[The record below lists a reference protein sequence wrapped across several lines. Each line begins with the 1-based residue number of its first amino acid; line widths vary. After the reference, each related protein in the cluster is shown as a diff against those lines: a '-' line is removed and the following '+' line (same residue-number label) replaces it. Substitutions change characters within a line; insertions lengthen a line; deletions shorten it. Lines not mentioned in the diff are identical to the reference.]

1 MWTKM
6 DVRQMSFT
14 RILTKTTTWV
24 ERLSLQQKLIAL
36 YIIIIIIPIIIFI
49 SIYSSNV
56 YDRAI
61 NEIRIKSENALEIE
75 QIHIKNNIETIRRT
89 AQMVVSDIEFIDFV
103 KNRNEANIDQLIDF
117 KMNELSNVTRLQTNN
132 PAIENIRLYTMNP
145 YITEMWPILF
155 KEDRIMNKPWRD
167 EVINRNGM
175 EVWWFEQKTEDV
187 LKRLPS
193 QNTSKI
199 SLLRELDYPKDEHL
213 GIIEINM
220 YLKNFFPKMFGTL
233 QDPDSVYVVID
244 KDNNMIRNF
253 QHTFFEDEGID
264 PEELKLKFSKL
275 KHDGTGSF
283 QFVNNETPYLVITA
297 YIDDLEAH
305 LLNVISLEGLYAETA
320 KTRNVIFSGIV
331 FLVIILSLV
340 TYVLILLLLK
350 KMYKLRDSMKRV
362 EGGDFSVD
370 VEVNGQDEISELAFH
385 FKSLLRKM
393 NGLIADA
400 VNKQAAAKETE
411 LKALKTQIDSH
422 FLYNTLENIKMMA
435 EIEGELAISDAI
447 TALGEMMRYNL
458 KWKNDFVVLEKEL
471 NYIKNYVDIMNLRLD
486 GMLTLEID
494 VPKEL
499 FDQEVLKMSLQPI
512 IENAVKHGIIPNE
525 QKSKGM
531 LRVSA
536 SYSDDHVTIEITD
549 NGAGMSEKQCNLLN
563 QSIQSGQEN
572 HHPESKS
579 GSGIGIHN
587 VNERIQLYYGKEYG
601 VFITS
606 VEGEFTMVTI
616 KMPCKIMKGGSQ
628 SV

>member
-1 MWTKM
+1 MM
-6 DVRQMSFT
+6 DVRQMSF
-14 RILTKTTTWV
+14 IQKKITKTATWV

-56 YDRAI
+56 YDKAI

-117 KMNELSNVTRLQTNN
+117 KMNELSNVTRLQANN

-167 EVINRNGM
+167 EVIDRNGM
-175 EVWWFEQKTEDV
+175 EVWWFDQKTEDV
-187 LKRLPS
+187 LERLPS

-253 QHTFFEDEGID
+253 QHTFFEDEEID
-264 PEELKLKFSKL
+264 PEDLKLKFSKL
-275 KHDGTGSF
+275 KHEGTGSF
-283 QFVNNETPYLVITA
+283 QFDNNETPYLVITA

-370 VEVNGQDEISELAFH
+370 VEVNGQDEFSELAFH
-385 FKSLLRKM
+385 FKSLLGKM

-435 EIEGELAISDAI
+435 EIEGEFAISDSI

-494 VPKEL
+494 VPIEL

-512 IENAVKHGIIPNE
+512 IENAVKHGIIPN
-525 QKSKGM
+525 QQNSKGM

-536 SYSDDHVTIEITD
+536 SYSDDYVTIEITD
-549 NGAGMSEKQCNLLN
+549 NGVGMSEKQCELLN

-572 HHPESKS
+572 HRPASKS